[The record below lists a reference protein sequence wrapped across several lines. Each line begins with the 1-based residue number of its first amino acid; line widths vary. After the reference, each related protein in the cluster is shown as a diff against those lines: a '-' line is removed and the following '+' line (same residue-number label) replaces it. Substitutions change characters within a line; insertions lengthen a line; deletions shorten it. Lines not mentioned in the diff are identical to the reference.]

1 MNLPKSVRSLV
12 PSTSSRGRSMARL
25 SLSGLI
31 VLAAVAG
38 PLAGCGSGPP
48 RQQSFADLRF
58 TNEPPLRLGVAS
70 LEVNDEYRPNFDPP
84 HFEQRLPI
92 PLPHVADNW
101 ARDRLQ
107 PAGTS
112 GRAVAVITDASV
124 VEIKLPKETGLSAT
138 FTNQLDTQYDAR
150 VGIRVEIRDDRGGD
164 MRMAEGHA
172 ERTMT
177 TAEGTTLEER
187 DRMLYQMEAQLMA
200 DLDRQ
205 LETQIRNNFGYLVQ

>member
-1 MNLPKSVRSLV
+1 
-12 PSTSSRGRSMARL
+12 MARL

-31 VLAAVAG
+31 VLAALAA
-38 PLAGCGSGPP
+38 PLAGCDNEPP
-48 RQQSFADLRF
+48 LRQNFADLRF
-58 TNEPPLRLGVAS
+58 TTEPPLRLGVAAV
-70 LEVNDEYRPNFDPP
+70 EVNDEYRPNFDPP

-112 GRAVAVITDASV
+112 GHAVAVITDASV
-124 VEIKLPKETGLSAT
+124 VEINLPKETGLSAT
-138 FTNQLDTQYDAR
+138 FTNQLDTQYEAR
-150 VGIRVEIRDDRGGD
+150 VGIRVEIRDDRGGA

-172 ERTMT
+172 ERSVTM
-177 TAEGTTLEER
+177 AEGTTLDER
-187 DRMLYQMEAQLMA
+187 DRMLYQMETDLMA

-205 LETQIRNNFGYLVQ
+205 LETQIRTNFTYLVQ

>member
-1 MNLPKSVRSLV
+1 
-12 PSTSSRGRSMARL
+12 MARL

-31 VLAAVAG
+31 VLAAFAA

-48 RQQSFADLRF
+48 ARQSFADLRF
-58 TNEPPLRLGVAS
+58 TNQPPLRLGVAS
-70 LEVNDEYRPNFDPP
+70 IEVNDEYRPNLEPP
-84 HFEQRLPI
+84 HFEQRLPV

-107 PAGTS
+107 PVGTS

-124 VEIKLPKETGLSAT
+124 VEINLPKETGLSAT
-138 FTNQLDTQYDAR
+138 FTNQLDTQYAAR
-150 VGIRVEIRDDRGGD
+150 VGIRVELRDDRGG

-172 ERTMT
+172 ERSIT
-177 TAEGTTLEER
+177 TVQGTTLEER
-187 DRMLYQMEAQLMA
+187 DRMLYQMETQLMA
-200 DLDRQ
+200 ELDRQ

>member
-1 MNLPKSVRSLV
+1 MNLPKSARSLV
-12 PSTSSRGRSMARL
+12 PTTATRGRSMARL

-31 VLAAVAG
+31 VLAAVVG

-48 RQQSFADLRF
+48 PQQSFADLRF
-58 TNEPPLRLGVAS
+58 TNEPPIRLGVAS
-70 LEVNDEYRPNFDPP
+70 LEVDDEYRPNFDPP

-101 ARDRLQ
+101 AHDRLQ
-107 PAGTS
+107 PVGTS

-138 FTNQLDTQYDAR
+138 FTNQLDTQYNAR
-150 VGIRVEIRDDRGGD
+150 VGIRVEIRDDRGAD

-187 DRMLYQMEAQLMA
+187 DRMLYQMEAQLM
-200 DLDRQ
+200 
-205 LETQIRNNFGYLVQ
+205 

>member
-1 MNLPKSVRSLV
+1 
-12 PSTSSRGRSMARL
+12 MARL

-31 VLAAVAG
+31 VLAAFAG
-38 PLAGCGSGPP
+38 SLAGCGAGPP
-48 RQQSFADLRF
+48 PQQTFADLRF
-58 TNEPPLRLGVAS
+58 TNEPPLRLGVAAI
-70 LEVNDEYRPNFDPP
+70 EVEDEYRPNFDPP

-124 VEIKLPKETGLSAT
+124 VEINLPKESGLTAT
-138 FTNQLDTQYDAR
+138 FTHQLDTKYDAR
-150 VGIRVEIRDDRGGD
+150 IGIRVELRDDGGGGI
-164 MRMAEGHA
+164 RMAEGHA
-172 ERTMT
+172 ERSVT
-177 TAEGTTLEER
+177 TVEGTTLEER
-187 DRMLYQMEAQLMA
+187 DRMLYQMETQLMA

-205 LETQIRNNFGYLVQ
+205 LEAQIRNNFSYLVQ

>member
-1 MNLPKSVRSLV
+1 
-12 PSTSSRGRSMARL
+12 MARL

-31 VLAAVAG
+31 VLAALAA

-48 RQQSFADLRF
+48 PQQTFADLRF
-58 TNEPPLRLGVAS
+58 TNEPPLRINVVS
-70 LEVNDEYRPNFDPP
+70 IQVNDEYRPNFDPP

-124 VEIKLPKETGLSAT
+124 VEIMLPKETGLSAT
-138 FTNQLDTQYDAR
+138 FTNQLDTQYEAR
-150 VGIRVEIRDDRGGD
+150 VGIRVELRDDGGLTV
-164 MRMAEGHA
+164 RMAAGHA
-172 ERTMT
+172 ERSMT
-177 TAEGTTLEER
+177 LVEGTTLDER
-187 DRMLYQMEAQLMA
+187 DHKLYQMERELMA

-205 LETQIRNNFGYLVQ
+205 LETQIRANFANLVQ